1 MSGVCLHPSCR
12 TIDKMGGLDN
22 YIMQT
27 PDAKLDSDKANE
39 LKLAMLLT
47 TLRAQ
52 QGLRIEP
59 AAAGESGAA
68 AAAADAEV
76 APPPERP
83 LA

>member
-1 MSGVCLHPSCR
+1 
-12 TIDKMGGLDN
+12 MGGLDN

-59 AAAGESGAA
+59 AAAGERGA

-83 LA
+83 QA